1 MKTGVECEW
10 MFLDAAAP
18 RTTAG
23 LKISDPKDVSSKP
36 CYDST
41 ALMRRFDVI
50 TELMDAMESLGWGE
64 HPLPPSSNPTHPPP
78 IHSTLSHT
86 HHQHVFSN
94 YLPHGVAGTDAA
106 IRPMTRHD
114 EDRTCRISGV
124 FSSWLNV
131 LRMEPRRCHQR
142 TTSGHPRVLEGIA
155 SATDTELASW

>member
-64 HPLPPSSNPTHPPP
+64 HPLPTPPSAHLLHTLTHTSPTC
-78 IHSTLSHT
+78 L
-86 HHQHVFSN
+86 
-94 YLPHGVAGTDAA
+94 
-106 IRPMTRHD
+106 
-114 EDRTCRISGV
+114 
-124 FSSWLNV
+124 
-131 LRMEPRRCHQR
+131 
-142 TTSGHPRVLEGIA
+142 
-155 SATDTELASW
+155 